1 MAKKLSA
8 LKDGLD
14 TLLTTEFSSDG
25 VNLSGGESQ
34 KTAIA
39 RALYRKSPII
49 ILDEPSAE
57 LDPISE
63 YEFNNSIMNECGN
76 KTIIFI
82 SHRLS
87 ATRNADKIIMLENGR
102 IIEFGTHSQLL

>member
-1 MAKKLSA
+1 MTKKLSA

-49 ILDEPSAE
+49 ILDEPSAA

-63 YEFNNSIMNECGN
+63 YEFNNSIMNVGIKRSFLFRTACPQHEVP
-76 KTIIFI
+76 I
-82 SHRLS
+82 R
-87 ATRNADKIIMLENGR
+87 
-102 IIEFGTHSQLL
+102 